1 MDISFDLPYDQR
13 VSFTYN
19 IGLISGPYCYFLS
32 KMEINGEE
40 DRLFRAQSNN
50 SDYPSVFRFGEVFLK
65 AGTYRIVVS
74 YKTNSDKRLY
84 GSSVSGALPQGQI
97 CLILIKYLH
106 PYLFCLYY
114 FIL

>member
-74 YKTNSDKRLY
+74 YKTNCNGHVIDPTKDYMAAVFRVLY
-84 GSSVSGALPQGQI
+84 HKVKSA
-97 CLILIKYLH
+97 
-106 PYLFCLYY
+106 
-114 FIL
+114 